1 MLWLLYAL
9 SAWLS
14 IIDGLLSRCLLSSCH
29 IVEAYA
35 QAATTIG
42 AGDDFLLHTLW
53 VVDLQALLALW
64 AGDEFLLYYHWIIFV
79 SFGLPFHDNHLVVKL
94 SPHNGMLFVVS
105 ILEYVLVH
113 IFIEFLCG
121 NLAITIIVGT
131 TFQRT
136 L

>member
-1 MLWLLYAL
+1 MSSTERWWCATRSLWTRRLRLYWLLILLRHVEVVDSVLMLWLLYAL

-64 AGDEFLLYYHWIIFV
+64 AGDEFLLYYHWIIFGRLGNW
-79 SFGLPFHDNHLVVKL
+79 SFGRL
-94 SPHNGMLFVVS
+94 
-105 ILEYVLVH
+105 
-113 IFIEFLCG
+113 G
-121 NLAITIIVGT
+121 N
-131 TFQRT
+131 
-136 L
+136 

>member
-1 MLWLLYAL
+1 MGQVMTF
-9 SAWLS
+9 SS
-14 IIDGLLSRCLLSSCH
+14 TPCGLLTCKRFWHFGQVMSFCFTI
-29 IVEAYA
+29 IVFNLVVWE
-35 QAATTIG
+35 IG
-42 AGDDFLLHTLW
+42 RL
-53 VVDLQALLALW
+53 VVWEIKLRLNI
-64 AGDEFLLYYHWIIFV
+64 GCTIFV

-94 SPHNGMLFVVS
+94 SPHNGVLFVVS

-121 NLAITIIVGT
+121 NLAIAIIVGT